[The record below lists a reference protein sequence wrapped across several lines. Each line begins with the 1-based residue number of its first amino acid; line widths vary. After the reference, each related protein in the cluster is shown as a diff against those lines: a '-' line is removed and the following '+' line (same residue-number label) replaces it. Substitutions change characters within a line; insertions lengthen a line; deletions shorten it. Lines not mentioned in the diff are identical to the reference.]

1 MVDFYRKG
9 AESGFGEQYS
19 DGKAA
24 RVWEKYIGGT
34 QRRTDQ
40 YRRWIVD
47 LLRDNGCRHVLD
59 TACGT
64 GIDSVMLVEE
74 GFQVVSTDASDRM
87 LKYALRQ
94 RWKRR
99 KEPAFDRWIIEEA
112 NWLTLVDDVQHME
125 DVQPGTRF
133 DAVLCLG
140 NSLSALSDFD
150 GGLAAQR
157 RAIGNF
163 WALVRPGGLLVI
175 DHRNYNCILETGI
188 FPSSNIYYDYGDATE
203 VSCSL
208 LYKDGRAVWLTAD
221 YTMDVSSLA
230 KESGCAL
237 DQQKEF
243 KFAISSYPF
252 TLKDFSALL
261 RDVLNPDV
269 QDTVF
274 GDFKPLGE
282 IDQPGYYIHVVKKQ
296 LAD

>member
-9 AESGFGEQYS
+9 TSGFSEQYS

-34 QRRTDQ
+34 RRRTDH

-64 GIDSVMLVEE
+64 GIDSAMLVEE

-99 KEPAFDRWIIEEA
+99 KEPAFDKWIIEEA
-112 NWLTLVDDVQHME
+112 NWLTLVDDLQHVE
-125 DVQPGTRF
+125 DVEAGTRF

-140 NSLSALSDFD
+140 NSLSALPDFD
-150 GGLAAQR
+150 GGLTKQR
-157 RAIGNF
+157 RALGNF

-208 LYKDGRAVWLTAD
+208 LYKDGKAVWLTAD
-221 YTMDVSSLA
+221 YSMDVSSVA
-230 KESGCAL
+230 KESGSVL
-237 DQQKEF
+237 DHQTEF

-252 TLKDFSALL
+252 TLRDFSALL
-261 RDVLNPDV
+261 KDVLNPDV